1 MSEHQ
6 SPAAEPGG
14 TTADA
19 DEAELIRKVL
29 RAQERHR
36 EGGIDP
42 ELDTGAPGPGSS
54 SGPGSVS
61 QASDSGGASGAGD
74 SGGAGQGE
82 DHGG

>member
-6 SPAAEPGG
+6 PPAAEPGD
-14 TTADA
+14 TPADA

-42 ELDTGAPGPGSS
+42 ELDGDAPGSAG
-54 SGPGSVS
+54 
-61 QASDSGGASGAGD
+61 QDGGA
-74 SGGAGQGE
+74 GGAGQGE
-82 DHGG
+82 QHGG